1 MYRSVFTKYM
11 LAFAMIIFISFVL
24 LAVIIGSLFSGY
36 AIDNIRSNVNRTV
49 TSACDI
55 VRYSYR
61 EHAGGRNFEAYIRE
75 ESDSVTRQLTGLLAN
90 TEHNSVLVTDSTG
103 QILVMAQSNA
113 KDLPPKDKM
122 RVPETVIAQLTQD
135 TIYEGDGT
143 FGVFPVRHIVGGL
156 PIVTTEGTMIGAVFA
171 CMSAENETQLV
182 QEATRTVIMACL
194 LVMLAAIIAVYFMTD
209 RVTSPLRSMTVAVKE
224 FGKGKLDSRVEIKGK
239 DEIAELADAF
249 NKMAESL
256 QENEKMRNMFLANV
270 SHDLR
275 TPMTTIAGFVDGMLS
290 GAIPPE
296 QQPQYLEIVSS
307 EVHRLSRL
315 VSTLLDISRLESGV
329 RKFTETR
336 FDICELGR
344 LILISFEQKIDGKRL
359 NVEFVS
365 ETDSLFVLGD
375 KDATHQILYNLVE
388 NAIKFSRPEGT
399 LRLTFAVKT
408 PGKVVVSVFNEGQGI
423 PEEDIPLVFERFYK
437 SDKSRGLD
445 KTGVGLGLY
454 IVKTLIEAMK
464 QTISVESVYGE
475 FCEFKF
481 TMKQDCGETPTPAPQ
496 TKQ

>member
-1 MYRSVFTKYM
+1 MYRSVFTKYL
-11 LAFAMIIFISFVL
+11 LAFAMIIFISFIL
-24 LAVIIGSLFSGY
+24 LAVIIGSLVSGY
-36 AIDNIRSNVNRTV
+36 AIDNIRSDVNRTV

-55 VRYSYR
+55 LSYSYS
-61 EHAGGRNFEAYIRE
+61 HHGNGRSFEGYIRG
-75 ESDSVTRQLTGLLAN
+75 ESEGVSWLLTGLLTN
-90 TEHNSVLVTDSTG
+90 TEHNTLFITDCTGTILVT
-103 QILVMAQSNA
+103 AQSSQME
-113 KDLPPKDKM
+113 LPPNENM
-122 RVPETVIAQLTQD
+122 RVPETLIASLTPNEV
-135 TIYEGDGT
+135 YECDGT
-143 FGVFPVRHIVGGL
+143 FGVFPVRNIVGGL
-156 PIVTTEGTMIGAVFA
+156 PIETPEGTMIGAAFA
-171 CMSAENETQLV
+171 CISSESERQLV

-209 RVTSPLRSMTVAVKE
+209 RVTSPLRSMTIAVKE
-224 FGKGKLDSRVEIKGK
+224 FGKGKLDSRVETKGK

-249 NKMAESL
+249 NKMAESI

-290 GAIPPE
+290 GAISPE

-344 LILISFEQKIDGKRL
+344 LILISFEQKIDEKRL

-365 ETDSLFVLGD
+365 ENDSLFVLGD

-408 PGKVVVSVFNEGQGI
+408 QGKVVVSVYNEGQGI

-464 QTISVESVYGE
+464 QTISVESVYGA

-481 TMKQDCGETPTPAPQ
+481 TMKQDRTETATPTPQ